1 MKMPLNPGK
10 SAPIVGVDWGY
21 YQQDNDFEQNDYYN
35 QDYNNYNNYNYNS
48 YYDYTYQNYN

>member
-21 YQQDNDFEQNDYYN
+21 YQQDNDFEQNDYFN